1 MTEIVKVTTAQM
13 DPISIGGVLAKSGYF
28 SDARDA
34 AQAAVKVMAG
44 AELGIGPVAAM
55 TGIYIVK
62 GRVAMS
68 ANLMG
73 SLIKRSGRYNYRVRE
88 MSNAN
93 VVIDFLEGK
102 EVIGTSSF
110 SEADA
115 KAAGLWGSSDPWK
128 KTPRNMLFARAMSNG
143 AKWFCPDIFAGP
155 VYTPDELGDE
165 GATYQPAPVVTVVNT
180 STGEITGEIIDET
193 PQRPAGEIEREGL
206 LADLRQAYA
215 LAKRAG
221 VDAASL
227 PTKEHV
233 IGASNDELRSILD
246 TVRMM
251 ATSIED

>member
-62 GRVAMS
+62 GRVTMS

-88 MSNAN
+88 MSNTN

-143 AKWFCPDIFAGP
+143 AKWYCPDIFAGP

-165 GATYQPAPVVTVVNT
+165 GAAYQPAPVVTVVNT
-180 STGEITGEIIDET
+180 STGEIIDTT
-193 PQRPAGEIEREGL
+193 PQRPAEEVEREQL

-221 VDAASL
+221 VEAGML

-233 IGASNDELRSILD
+233 TGATNEELRSILS
-246 TVRMM
+246 TVREM

>member
-1 MTEIVKVTTAQM
+1 MTEIVKVTTAHM
-13 DPISIGGVLAKSGYF
+13 DPISIGAVLAKSGYF

-62 GRVAMS
+62 GRVTMS

-73 SLIKRSGRYNYRVRE
+73 SLIKRSGKYNYRVRE

-102 EVIGTSSF
+102 EVIGTSSY

-115 KAAGLWGSSDPWK
+115 KAGGLWGSSDPWK

-143 AKWFCPDIFAGP
+143 AKWYCPDIFAGP

-165 GATYQPAPVVTVVNT
+165 GAMYQPAPMMTIVNT
-180 STGEITGEIIDET
+180 STGEIVDET
-193 PQRPAGEIEREGL
+193 PQQRPASEIEREGL

-221 VDAASL
+221 VEVSML

-233 IGASNDELRSILD
+233 TGASNDELRGILN
-246 TVRMM
+246 TVREM